1 MLYSYMS
8 IGAQDFGIKSR
19 ETVSHICDI
28 YVFAIFICSKQES
41 PGVFCFWVQTNQLV
55 YYEVSWLK
63 KKNQI

>member
-41 PGVFCFWVQTNQLV
+41 PGVFCFWGQTNQLV
-55 YYEVSWLK
+55 
-63 KKNQI
+63 